1 MTQDATIPS
10 PRDHLGFDVGDDRKL
25 ADWPETVA
33 YFELLAKSSDRVQLS
48 ELGKSTEGVPLV
60 MAVISAPETIA
71 SLDRYRDI
79 QAKLADPRTIAGADE
94 AESLI
99 AEGKTVVLVTC
110 SIHATEVG
118 ATQMSMRVGHRLATS
133 DDEAVREILDNVI
146 FLLVPCLNPDGLT
159 MVKDWYDSTLGTYY
173 EGVNPPFLYNTYTGH
188 DNNRDW
194 FMFTQAE
201 TRLAVE
207 HCHNAWHPHIVFDMH
222 QTRQD
227 GMRLILPPFIDPID
241 PNVHPILQANI
252 AMMGSAMAAEL
263 TAQGKAGVGINVTYD
278 IYSPSRAYQHYHG
291 GVRILSEAASVRI
304 ATPVDFGVSDLTTAR
319 GADPFKRVWNHP
331 MPWQGG
337 RWSLR
342 DIVDYDDA
350 AVMACLG
357 NAARYREMWLRSFH
371 AIGVDAVAEQQ
382 GPAAYLVPQSQRDP
396 VTAAELLEILDFA
409 AVEVEEATAKFTAD
423 GVAYPAG
430 TRVIRLAQPYGAFAK
445 TMLGNDPYPELT
457 HYEGG
462 PPVQPY
468 DNTAHSLPLQMGVSV
483 VEVQE
488 AFEAKTKP
496 LTASF
501 RPKGKVAERGKGKA
515 AAYVLGCETNAAY
528 KAVFRLLADKV
539 AVSRTTE
546 ALDIG
551 GKHVAPGAFV
561 IKGGGKRDGLVA
573 KVAKADSVTV
583 ASVGTVPK
591 GRSLKLSA
599 PRVGLYK
606 SYVPTAEEGWARFV
620 FDEYGL
626 AYETLVDRDV
636 RQGDLKDRF
645 DVILLPHQNPVE
657 IHEGQS
663 AKEYPADLCGG
674 LGDAGAKALRAFA
687 EAGGTLV
694 AWDGAAQ
701 YAARYLDLRV
711 RDALDGV
718 PVSDFYA
725 RGSMLRVLLDTHH
738 PIAYGMPERGV
749 VLFSGQNAPAF
760 EVTTGDAVAVYPPH
774 DPLLS
779 GWLMG
784 HENLADK
791 AALASVPVGAGQVVL
806 MGFRVHFRAQARGT
820 YKLLFNAI
828 LNSAASG

>member
-1 MTQDATIPS
+1 MTQDSSIPT
-10 PRDHLGFDVGDDRKL
+10 PRDHLGFEVGADRKL
-25 ADWPETVA
+25 ADWPEIVD
-33 YFELLAKSSDRVQLS
+33 YFEMLAKSSDRVQLS
-48 ELGKSTEGVPLV
+48 ELGKSTEGAPLI
-60 MAVISAPETIA
+60 MATISAPETIA

-79 QAKLADPRTIAGADE
+79 QAKLADPRTIADGDE

-118 ATQMSMRVGHRLATS
+118 ATQMSMLVGHRLATS
-133 DDEAVREILDNVI
+133 DDETVREILDNVI

-173 EGVNPPFLYNTYTGH
+173 EGANPPFLYNTYTGH

-207 HCHNAWHPHIVFDMH
+207 HCHNAWHPQIVFDMH

-263 TAQGKAGVGINVTYD
+263 TGQGKAGVGINVTYD

-291 GVRILSEAASVRI
+291 GVRILSEAASVRL
-304 ATPVDFGVSDLTTAR
+304 ATPVDFDVSELTVAR
-319 GADPFKRVWNHP
+319 GADPFQRVWNHP

-350 AVMACLG
+350 AVMACLS
-357 NAARYREMWLRSFH
+357 NAARYRDRWLRGFH
-371 AIGVDAVAEQQ
+371 AIGADAVAEQR

-396 VTAAELLEILDFA
+396 VTAAEMLEILDFA
-409 AVEVEEATAKFTAD
+409 AVELEEATEDFVAD
-423 GVAYPAG
+423 GVTYPAG
-430 TRVIRLAQPYGAFAK
+430 TRLVRLAQPYGAFAR
-445 TMLGNDPYPELT
+445 TMLGNDPYPELR

-468 DNTAHSLPLQMGVSV
+468 DNTAHSLPLQMGVDV

-488 AFEAKTKP
+488 PLDAETKP
-496 LTASF
+496 LAAPF
-501 RPKGKVAERGKGKA
+501 RPKGRVTKGGKGKA
-515 AAYVLGCETNAAY
+515 AAYVLGCESNAAY

-539 AVSRTTE
+539 PVSRATE
-546 ALDIG
+546 TLDANG
-551 GKHVAPGAFV
+551 MRVAPGAFV
-561 IKGGGKRDGLVA
+561 IKGGGKRDALVA
-573 KVAKADSVTV
+573 KIAKAESVTV
-583 ASVGTVPK
+583 ASVGAAPK
-591 GRSLKLSA
+591 GPLSKLTT

-606 SYVPTAEEGWARFV
+606 SHVATAEEGWARFV
-620 FDEYGL
+620 FDDYGL
-626 AYETLVDRDV
+626 PYETLLDADV
-636 RQGDLKDRF
+636 RQGDLRDRF
-645 DVILLPHQNPVE
+645 DVILLPHQKPEE
-657 IHEGQS
+657 IHDGHS
-663 AKEYPADLCGG
+663 AQDYPHALSGG
-674 LGDAGAKALRAFA
+674 LGEGGAKALRAFV
-687 EAGGTLV
+687 EDGGTLI

-701 YAARYLDLRV
+701 YAMRHLDLRV
-711 RDALDGV
+711 QDALDGM
-718 PVSDFYA
+718 PDSEFYA
-725 RGSMLRVLLDTHH
+725 RGSLLRVLMDTRH
-738 PIAYGMPERGV
+738 PIAYGMPERSV

-760 EVTTGDAVAVYPPH
+760 DVSAGDAVGVYPPH

-779 GWLMG
+779 GWLTG
-784 HENLADK
+784 PEKLFGK
-791 AALASVPVGAGQVVL
+791 AALASVPVGAGRVVL

-828 LNSAASG
+828 LQAAASP

>member
-1 MTQDATIPS
+1 MTQESSIPS
-10 PRDHLGFDVGDDRKL
+10 PRDHLGYEVGEDRKL
-25 ADWPETVA
+25 ADWPEIVA

-48 ELGKSTEGVPLV
+48 ELGKSTEGVPLI

-79 QAKLADPRTIAGADE
+79 QAKLADPRTIADSDE

-99 AEGKTVVLVTC
+99 AAGKTVVLVTC

-118 ATQMSMRVGHRLATS
+118 ATQMSMLVGHRLAT
-133 DDEAVREILDNVI
+133 DDGETVREILDNVI

-159 MVKDWYDSTLGTYY
+159 MVKEWYDSTLGTYY

-227 GMRLILPPFIDPID
+227 GMRLIMPPFIDPID

-263 TAQGKAGVGINVTYD
+263 TGQGKAGIGINVTYD

-304 ATPVDFGVSDLTTAR
+304 ATPVELKVSELTVAR
-319 GADPFKRVWNHP
+319 GADPFQRVWNHP

-350 AVMACLG
+350 AVMACLA
-357 NAARYREMWLRSFH
+357 NAARYREMWLRGFH
-371 AIGVDAVAEQQ
+371 AIGADAVAEQE
-382 GPAAYLVPQSQRDP
+382 GPTAYLVPQTQRDT
-396 VTAAELLEILDFA
+396 VTAAEMLEILDFA
-409 AVEVEEATAKFTAD
+409 AVELEEATQEFVAD

-430 TRVIRLAQPYGAFAK
+430 TRVVRVAQPYGAFAK
-445 TMLGNDPYPELT
+445 TMLGNDRYPELT

-468 DNTAHSLPLQMGVSV
+468 DNTAHSLPLQMGVAV

-488 AFEAKTKP
+488 PFDAKTKP
-496 LTASF
+496 LTAPF
-501 RPKGKVAERGKGKA
+501 RPKGKVAARGKGKA
-515 AAYVLGCETNAAY
+515 AAYVIGCETNAAF

-539 AVSRTTE
+539 PVSRTME
-546 ALDIG
+546 ALDIDG
-551 GKHVAPGAFV
+551 GRVAPGAFV
-561 IKGGGKRDGLVA
+561 IKGGGKRDALVA
-573 KVAKADSVTV
+573 KIAKSESITV
-583 ASVGTVPK
+583 ASVGAVPK
-591 GRSLKLSA
+591 GSLSKLTA

-620 FDEYGL
+620 FDEY
-626 AYETLVDRDV
+626 AMPYETLVDGDI
-636 RQGDLKDRF
+636 RQGDLRDRF
-645 DVILLPHQNPVE
+645 DVILLPHQKPEE

-663 AKEYPADLCGG
+663 VADYPLDLAGG
-674 LGDAGAKALRAFA
+674 LGDAGAKNLRAFV
-687 EAGGTLV
+687 EAGGTLI

-701 YAARYLDLRV
+701 YAARHLDLRV
-711 RDALDGV
+711 RNTLDGV
-718 PVSDFYA
+718 PDSEFYA
-725 RGSMLRVLLDTHH
+725 RGSLLRVLLDTRH
-738 PIAYGMPERGV
+738 PIAFGMPERSV

-760 EVTTGDAVAVYPPH
+760 DVMAGEAVGVYPPH

-779 GWLMG
+779 GWLTG
-784 HENLADK
+784 HEKLADK
-791 AALASVPVGAGQVVL
+791 AALACVPVGAGSVVL

-828 LNSAASG
+828 LTGAASG